1 MIMTELLLILLTT
14 LFAVALF
21 VGLGMMAWYFILMQL
36 RKEAGPWVVT
46 RVASDGS
53 GVEFLYAELEP
64 MAFLWT
70 KNPSRA
76 DTFKTKK
83 IAETVAKDHADVH
96 PLSRYVGGV
105 K

>member
-1 MIMTELLLILLTT
+1 MTEFVMIAVTP
-14 LFAVALF
+14 LFTVAIV
-21 VGLGMMAWYFILMQL
+21 VGLGMMAWYFILRQL
-36 RKEAGPWVVT
+36 RKETGPWVVT

-105 K
+105 R